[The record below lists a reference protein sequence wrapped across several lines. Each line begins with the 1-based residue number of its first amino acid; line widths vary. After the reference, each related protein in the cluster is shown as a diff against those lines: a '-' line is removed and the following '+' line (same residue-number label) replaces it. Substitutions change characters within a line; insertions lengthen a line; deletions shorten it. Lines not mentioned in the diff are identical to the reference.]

1 MLLIVR
7 TEKEGN
13 KSKRDLIL
21 NLFYSGFYLPLAC
34 WVSQSRGSDCLC
46 RTKNFISM
54 LLLMLTH
61 FIILEHLS
69 IKFIE
74 TLKSLNSTQSSK
86 GIREPIIF
94 FAKYSPI
101 RIAYES
107 YDTTLILS
115 VSRKRWNRHHPI
127 VCHVKISHTLWTE
140 GWASNMIAQHFVLW
154 TVFET
159 TTFVVMKNSRSR
171 EFYII
176 RSGNQN
182 ISNHL
187 NEFYWSSRH

>member
-1 MLLIVR
+1 MIMILFGLIANTMLLIVR

-13 KSKRDLIL
+13 TSKRDLIL

-34 WVSQSRGSDCLC
+34 WVSQNRGSDCLC

-86 GIREPIIF
+86 DISIMLIELPSQIACNP
-94 FAKYSPI
+94 FANDSQ
-101 RIAYES
+101 
-107 YDTTLILS
+107 
-115 VSRKRWNRHHPI
+115 SRKP
-127 VCHVKISHTLWTE
+127 
-140 GWASNMIAQHFVLW
+140 
-154 TVFET
+154 
-159 TTFVVMKNSRSR
+159 
-171 EFYII
+171 
-176 RSGNQN
+176 
-182 ISNHL
+182 
-187 NEFYWSSRH
+187 

>member
-13 KSKRDLIL
+13 TSKKDLIL

-34 WVSQSRGSDCLC
+34 WVSQNRGSDCLC

-86 GIREPIIF
+86 GMRELIIF
-94 FAKYSPI
+94 LPHTVWAIQPYSHGIRLCHGIRLWFARSCV
-101 RIAYES
+101 
-107 YDTTLILS
+107 TLSRS
-115 VSRKRWNRHHPI
+115 VERDGI
-127 VCHVKISHTLWTE
+127 VCHVK
-140 GWASNMIAQHFVLW
+140 W
-154 TVFET
+154 TVG
-159 TTFVVMKNSRSR
+159 RA
-171 EFYII
+171 
-176 RSGNQN
+176 
-182 ISNHL
+182 
-187 NEFYWSSRH
+187 WSPKFTIFSCEL

>member
-74 TLKSLNSTQSSK
+74 TLKSLNSTQKEFVNQLFFCPIQFYSHSIRVVRYDSYFIGQSK
-86 GIREPIIF
+86 EMG
-94 FAKYSPI
+94 S
-101 RIAYES
+101 
-107 YDTTLILS
+107 
-115 VSRKRWNRHHPI
+115 
-127 VCHVKISHTLWTE
+127 
-140 GWASNMIAQHFVLW
+140 
-154 TVFET
+154 
-159 TTFVVMKNSRSR
+159 SRSGR
-171 EFYII
+171 VSCENFTHIM
-176 RSGNQN
+176 N
-182 ISNHL
+182 
-187 NEFYWSSRH
+187 

>member
-94 FAKYSPI
+94 LPNTVLFAWHTSRMI
-101 RIAYES
+101 RLWFYRSVERDGIV
-107 YDTTLILS
+107 TILS
-115 VSRKRWNRHHPI
+115 CVMWKFHTHYELKDEHRTWLPSILFCELCSRQRR
-127 VCHVKISHTLWTE
+127 LW
-140 GWASNMIAQHFVLW
+140 F
-154 TVFET
+154 
-159 TTFVVMKNSRSR
+159 
-171 EFYII
+171 
-176 RSGNQN
+176 
-182 ISNHL
+182 
-187 NEFYWSSRH
+187 